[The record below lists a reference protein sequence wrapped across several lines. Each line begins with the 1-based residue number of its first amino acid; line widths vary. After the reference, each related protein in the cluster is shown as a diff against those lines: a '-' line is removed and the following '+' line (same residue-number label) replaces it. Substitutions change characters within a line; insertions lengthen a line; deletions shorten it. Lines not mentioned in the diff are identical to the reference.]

1 MSKTIGMQS
10 VKPPGEYSSSRKQIK
25 KMGTQHEAILNWL
38 IENPTT
44 TTRDC
49 AEYFGVQPAWIRSI
63 VSSDAFQ
70 LRLAE
75 RQDAVFH
82 TVVLDLRE
90 KLHGAAHEAID
101 RLVEK
106 IKTIEDPALLLKA
119 VDTLFDKLGYT
130 GKTSIGSPQQY
141 IAQQNTTVVIG
152 SDQLEVA
159 RDIMA
164 KALTLRDPIQLN
176 ALQPSPPPEPRS
188 GEEGEMSDES

>member
-1 MSKTIGMQS
+1 MSNTVGMQG
-10 VKPPGEYSSSRKQIK
+10 VKSPEEYSPGRKQIK
-25 KMGTQHEAILNWL
+25 KMGLQHEAILNWL

-49 AEYFGVQPAWIRSI
+49 AEYFGVQPSWIRSI
-63 VSSDAFQ
+63 VTSDAFQ
-70 LRLAE
+70 ARLAE
-75 RQDAVFH
+75 RQETVFH

-130 GKTSIGSPQQY
+130 GKTGVGSPQQF

-152 SDQLEVA
+152 SDQLEIA

-164 KALTLRDPIQLN
+164 KALTLREPIQLN
-176 ALQPSPPPEPRS
+176 APTASPPREPRS
-188 GEEGEMSDES
+188 GEQENST